1 MYLNIYLFYLQ
12 SGVLQL
18 EDDDYIFEPV
28 PHLLMSTSFMDQGAS
43 HIMYK
48 ASSSIKNKYLDINCK
63 FTEKAENVFIPH
75 CVALYYIVSTG
86 FRLRETLD
94 YNPLVMSLPIPH
106 PLD

>member
-1 MYLNIYLFYLQ
+1 MEQAYFIVYFLMIYAFYLQ

-28 PHLLMSTSFMDQGAS
+28 PHQLMSTSFMDQGAS

-63 FTEKAENVFIPH
+63 FTEKPENVFTPTPH
-75 CVALYYIVSTG
+75 CVAL
-86 FRLRETLD
+86 
-94 YNPLVMSLPIPH
+94 
-106 PLD
+106 

>member
-1 MYLNIYLFYLQ
+1 MEQAYFIVYFLMIYAFYLQ

-28 PHLLMSTSFMDQGAS
+28 PHQLMSTSFMDQGAS

-63 FTEKAENVFIPH
+63 FTEKPENVFTPPL
-75 CVALYYIVSTG
+75 CGPIVSTG
-86 FRLRETLD
+86 FRLREALD
-94 YNPLVMSLPIPH
+94 
-106 PLD
+106 